1 MTLRNLKIFITVADC
16 KNMTAASKLLFIAQ
30 PTVSQA
36 ISELE
41 NHYGIKLFE
50 RLSKKLYLTE
60 DGSRLLNYAR
70 HIIALYDEMELAM
83 KDPGKSALLKI
94 GASVTIGAELL
105 PIIVN
110 RFSDLESTIKI
121 NAIINNTTEI
131 ENLIIKNDID
141 FALVEG
147 SVHNQNITAIPFM
160 DDELM
165 FVCGKNHPLY
175 NSSIS
180 SLEELGK
187 YDFVVRE
194 RGSGTRELFESV
206 MTANNADWILHWEC
220 NGSDSIISAAVN
232 GIGVAIISKRLVKRE
247 LQSGNLKEIQ
257 VPAVDLRRKFNII
270 HHKNKY
276 ITENMKLFFDLCKN
290 S

>member
-50 RLSKKLYLTE
+50 RLSKRLYLTE

-83 KDPGKSALLKI
+83 EDPGKSALLKI

-232 GIGVAIISKRLVKRE
+232 GIGIAIISKRLVKRE